1 LAWTSQSSRS
11 TRKASKPVRSCN
23 PRLGRFDSGA
33 APLAEETLAQADVV
47 LDSLAGLTAEA
58 VKPSSSTY

>member
-1 LAWTSQSSRS
+1 MFSILA
-11 TRKASKPVRSCN
+11 
-23 PRLGRFDSGA
+23 LSGFEA
-33 APLAEETLAQADVV
+33 PAPLAEETLAQADVV

>member
-1 LAWTSQSSRS
+1 
-11 TRKASKPVRSCN
+11 VRSCN